1 MRAETG
7 PAEKDRA
14 PGGDPRRELGR
25 LGETLAAAHLQRL
38 GFEVLAR
45 NVRTRHGEIDMIAFD
60 GHTLVFAEIKT
71 RRAPMRQREIRPDQ
85 EPLHGLRASQRAR
98 LRRLAA
104 AWLSERPAGLPFARA
119 VRFDALGVLV
129 DQSGALRRLQHVEQ
143 AW

>member
-1 MRAETG
+1 MLEA
-7 PAEKDRA
+7 DV
-14 PGGDPRRELGR
+14 
-25 LGETLAAAHLQRL
+25 AAAHLQRL

-129 DQSGALRRLQHVEQ
+129 DQSGALRRLQHVDQ

>member
-1 MRAETG
+1 
-7 PAEKDRA
+7 
-14 PGGDPRRELGR
+14 
-25 LGETLAAAHLQRL
+25 
-38 GFEVLAR
+38 
-45 NVRTRHGEIDMIAFD
+45 MIAFD